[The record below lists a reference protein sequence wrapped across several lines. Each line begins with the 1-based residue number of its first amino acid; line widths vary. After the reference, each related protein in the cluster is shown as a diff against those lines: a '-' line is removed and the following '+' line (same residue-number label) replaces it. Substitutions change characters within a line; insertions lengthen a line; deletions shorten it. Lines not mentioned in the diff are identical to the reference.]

1 MARVSYVHFPS
12 VTPGTSFA
20 NYPSAIA
27 CFQDTPMLS
36 RRTALSFLLAVSLA
50 PATAGAQD
58 RTASAVAFGGAS
70 LNSFSASAPEIDFG
84 VNVAKEL
91 TPNIQVV
98 GEFGRVGNMLPSLS
112 AGLLSAFTP
121 YDVRVSAFY
130 GEGGIRLLA
139 APDSGV
145 NPYVEASAGIARL
158 TPHVSGFGSS
168 TDALA
173 SLGLGFLDTTKPIL
187 GVGGGLLLRGGPL
200 VADVGYRYKQV
211 AGDSFVTLLAAGQTM
226 RAHQVR
232 FGIGVRF

>member
-1 MARVSYVHFPS
+1 
-12 VTPGTSFA
+12 
-20 NYPSAIA
+20 
-27 CFQDTPMLS
+27 MLS
-36 RRTALSFLLAVSLA
+36 RRTGLSFLLAVLLI
-50 PATAGAQD
+50 PAAARAQD

-70 LNSFSASAPEIDFG
+70 LNSFSASASKIDFG
-84 VNVAKEL
+84 VNIAKDL
-91 TPNIQVV
+91 TPNIQAV
-98 GEFGRVGNMLPSLS
+98 GEFGRVGDMLPSLS

-139 APDSGV
+139 APGSGV

-168 TDALA
+168 ADTLA
-173 SLGLGFLDTTKPIL
+173 ALGLGLLRGTDPIL
-187 GVGGGLLLRGGPL
+187 GFGGGFLLRGGPV

-211 AGDSFVTLLAAGQTM
+211 VGGDSFASLLAAGQNLRT
-226 RAHQVR
+226 HQVR

>member
-1 MARVSYVHFPS
+1 
-12 VTPGTSFA
+12 
-20 NYPSAIA
+20 
-27 CFQDTPMLS
+27 MLS

-58 RTASAVAFGGAS
+58 RTASAVGFGGAS
-70 LNSFSASAPEIDFG
+70 LNSFSTSAPTIDFG
-84 VNVAKEL
+84 VNVGKEL
-91 TPNIQVV
+91 TPNIQAIGEV
-98 GEFGRVGNMLPSLS
+98 GRIGDMLPTLS
-112 AGLLSAFTP
+112 AGLLPAFTP

-130 GEGGIRLLA
+130 GEGGVRLLA

-145 NPYVEASAGIARL
+145 NPYVEASAGMSRL